1 MDCDQ
6 IGQPPAQ
13 KVATISRGD
22 DFGILF
28 AFKSGGQVVN
38 LTGWSFTG
46 TLRKTGQTDV
56 AMTPTVNAAA
66 GTVVFSLTAQQTTA
80 MVGGANAND
89 LSGRWQMVIRGTD
102 ANQKSRR
109 YLMAIVYVLN

>member
-1 MDCDQ
+1 MDCDE

-38 LTGWSFTG
+38 LTGW
-46 TLRKTGQTDV
+46 LNVQCKQ
-56 AMTPTVNAAA
+56 
-66 GTVVFSLTAQQTTA
+66 FSL
-80 MVGGANAND
+80 V
-89 LSGRWQMVIRGTD
+89 
-102 ANQKSRR
+102 
-109 YLMAIVYVLN
+109 